1 MSFQGHTG
9 MTYITSVAHA
19 CFAIKGNMSKGELV
33 GTSLYEN
40 GTTLYNFP
48 HPGTTMVQPP
58 ASISNSIHPSIKN
71 CMTKRSMLL
80 RSSPHESYRACS
92 FRPLPGS
99 YAGSLILLNNIDI
112 IIVEVEGKEKS

>member
-1 MSFQGHTG
+1 

-19 CFAIKGNMSKGELV
+19 CFAIKENMAKGELV

-58 ASISNSIHPSIKN
+58 ASISNSIHPSIK
-71 CMTKRSMLL
+71 T
-80 RSSPHESYRACS
+80 A
-92 FRPLPGS
+92 
-99 YAGSLILLNNIDI
+99 
-112 IIVEVEGKEKS
+112 